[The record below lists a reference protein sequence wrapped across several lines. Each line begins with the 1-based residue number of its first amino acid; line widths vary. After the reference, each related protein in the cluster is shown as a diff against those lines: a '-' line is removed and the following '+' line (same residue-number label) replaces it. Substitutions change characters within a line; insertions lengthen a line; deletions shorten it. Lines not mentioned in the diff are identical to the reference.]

1 MNKLQK
7 EQLYNPASTST
18 PHLLNYL
25 FLCFKSLLQT
35 EHSAIS
41 SSFCLNPSFLSLM
54 FIVIFF
60 IIDVYCQTI
69 PISFSAILSVSPA
82 GPLAPTLSHYSRLC
96 LTHLSLRSMQL
107 TAPTEVLRGGL

>member
-1 MNKLQK
+1 MNLR
-7 EQLYNPASTST
+7 NPASTST

-54 FIVIFF
+54 FIVKLFF

-69 PISFSAILSVSPA
+69 PISFSAIPSVSPA
-82 GPLAPTLSHYSRLC
+82 GPLAPTLSHFSRLC

-107 TAPTEVLRGGL
+107 TAPTEVLHGGL